1 MKNDEVF
8 FSVNW
13 VASTDYWIKKAVL
26 QAISV
31 EIIRDLLTELNNDLF
46 QYKNITCPVI
56 IENTTTYFGIQSL
69 YLEYSWDIGTSI
81 INVTDFEFFE
91 PNNISDAIL
100 DKLNDMK
107 KLAEKS

>member
-1 MKNDEVF
+1 MNNDETF

-13 VASTDYWIKKAVL
+13 VASTDYWIKNAQL
-26 QAISV
+26 QTISV

-46 QYKNITCPVI
+46 QHKTITCPVI
-56 IENTTTYFGIQSL
+56 IENVTTYFGTQSL

-100 DKLNDMK
+100 DKLNEMI
-107 KLAEKS
+107 KLG